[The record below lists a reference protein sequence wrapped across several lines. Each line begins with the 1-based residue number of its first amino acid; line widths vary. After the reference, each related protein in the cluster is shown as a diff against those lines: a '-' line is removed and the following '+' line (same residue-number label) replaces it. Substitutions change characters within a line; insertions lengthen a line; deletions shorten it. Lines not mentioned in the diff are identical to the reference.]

1 MAEPIIDMV
10 NLQRFLD
17 YILERYK
24 IHLRK
29 DAHQYPI
36 TTNVIF
42 QRHKFINICR
52 KHDTQTKNVIKYV
65 VNNEDLTLEDKILNI
80 IMFRGWGIYDTFR
93 LFGGAWTK
101 EELMSPE
108 TIPDAQKKYEKI
120 LRASPKRRFFTSAAY
135 VVNLKTATVDKFKCC
150 SVISIFHLAQMAVER
165 NIPKKILEAKS
176 EQEVIDLLR
185 TLTGVADTLAY
196 QIFLDLTYIPEFQFT
211 DDNYV
216 VASTRVRFSLRAL
229 FKYSDGLSY
238 EECIMWLRDNLS
250 NLAPEF
256 VDELKRTMID
266 TPPENRVMTLTMLQ
280 SSLYGFS
287 DYFKITTRR

>member
-10 NLQRFLD
+10 NLQRFCD
-17 YILERYK
+17 YIIERYK

-29 DAHQYPI
+29 DAHQYPV

-42 QRHKFINICR
+42 QRHRFINICR

-65 VNNEDLTLEDKILNI
+65 INNEDLSLEDKILNI

-93 LFGGAWTK
+93 LFGGARTK
-101 EELMSPE
+101 EQLTEA
-108 TIPDAQKKYEKI
+108 IPDAQMKYERI
-120 LRASPKRRFFTSAAY
+120 LRASPKHKFFTSAAY
-135 VVNLKTATVDKFKCC
+135 VVNLKTALTDKYKCC
-150 SVISIFHLAQMAVER
+150 SVIAIFHLIQEA
-165 NIPKKILEAKS
+165 IKKKIPEKILKAES

-238 EECIMWLRDNLS
+238 EECIMWLRDNLPE
-250 NLAPEF
+250 LAPDFTE
-256 VDELKRTMID
+256 ELKAIMID
-266 TPPENRVMTLTMLQ
+266 TPPENRFMTLTMLQ